1 MARERSKKR
10 EFDGS
15 LETFELQ
22 LLPGLMDLKQFKDSD
37 EQVSVEI
44 MRKIIFIKFI
54 SKSAERLGEE
64 IMG

>member
-1 MARERSKKR
+1 
-10 EFDGS
+10 
-15 LETFELQ
+15 
-22 LLPGLMDLKQFKDSD
+22 MDLNQFKDSD